1 MLLALKYTY
10 TYGYMYVYY
19 IHTQLNIKPP
29 RQPDQQ
35 TDLLFKNR
43 FSILVTCK
51 TSLTMNFA
59 K

>member
-1 MLLALKYTY
+1 MD
-10 TYGYMYVYY
+10 MYVYY
-19 IHTQLNIKPP
+19 IHTHLNIKPP

-35 TDLLFKNR
+35 TDLLCKNR